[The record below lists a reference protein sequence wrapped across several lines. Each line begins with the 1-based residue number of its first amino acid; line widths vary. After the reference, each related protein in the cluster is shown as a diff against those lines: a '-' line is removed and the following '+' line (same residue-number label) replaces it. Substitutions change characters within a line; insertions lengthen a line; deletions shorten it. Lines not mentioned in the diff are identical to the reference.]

1 MKKNNISA
9 IKVLTTMANS
19 AFNNAYNEDSD
30 KWSAT
35 DINSDLAELY
45 KSLEKYEFDIRE
57 MSKTELEEFGFQGW
71 DSTGLHLIPAW
82 VFPLIPKDLE
92 LTTIMG
98 EKFTLNDNPNPS
110 LDTRGGLLSF
120 GFIPTVTEDTEFDT
134 IEDVTFADALGYLLK
149 NNAYVMVSRDMQR
162 QLPVFIQII
171 EPKKGTDCT
180 TAYFALTTGDGEFTS
195 PWIPSLG
202 DMFSTQWC
210 VYKKEVYIE
219 KLQKIKEAKMKSQQ
233 EAMAAMTE
241 MMKGMT
247 VSENTTDEKCDCC
260 GNGECDKQCNC
271 NGDCKCENCN
281 CSNDSTE
288 IDIRTC
294 EDGSSEIETTEE

>member
-19 AFNNAYNEDSD
+19 AFNNAYSEDSD

-120 GFIPTVTEDTEFDT
+120 GFIPTVTEDTKFDT

-247 VSENTTDEKCDCC
+247 VSENTTDEKCDC
-260 GNGECDKQCNC
+260 